1 MKKLIIVL
9 MVVAMAS
16 FLFTGC
22 LKGVTTDT
30 TTDTTTTTVTVPAT
44 KAPIITWVSD
54 NPLNPL
60 AQAGVMSLTSTA
72 AQYVNKAQ
80 SARGIVIH
88 GTAPTYSEVKVY
100 LDGIVAGTADTLA
113 GSTWSCVITL
123 SELGKDG
130 AKTVHATAIEPGCTE
145 SKKSNE
151 VKFTLDRTPPKMTSV
166 AAYFAAAHYKVGFS
180 EDVNI
185 DVDISVAT
193 GTPASALNPANW
205 SAAMAAA
212 ANTIFGLQALKAPPA
227 VIVGDVFTAVST
239 NVIKIEPAAAPTS
252 NPIVAAD
259 DSYALFCWNI
269 VDVAG
274 NPIAGAPTNLAA
286 HKLDTL
292 TVVLDRSKAVIYSV
306 TLP

>member
-44 KAPIITWVSD
+44 KAPVITAVT
-54 NPLNPL
+54 
-60 AQAGVMSLTSTA
+60 GVSLTSTA
-72 AQYVNKAQ
+72 TQYVNKAE
-80 SARGIVIH
+80 SPVTGIVVG

-130 AKTVHATAIEPGCTE
+130 AKTVHATAEEPGCTE

-151 VKFTLDRTPPKMTSV
+151 VKFILDRTPPKMTSV
-166 AAYFAAAHYKVGFS
+166 AAYWTGIGHYKIGFS
-180 EDVNI
+180 EDV
-185 DVDISVAT
+185 DISVDVVAN
-193 GTPASALNPANW
+193 PQSALNPLNW
-205 SAAMAAA
+205 SVTMAAPP
-212 ANTIFGLQALKAPPA
+212 NTIFA
-227 VIVGDVFTAVST
+227 VGDMFTAVST
-239 NVIKIEPAAAPTS
+239 KVISIVPLGSGNFPTA
-252 NPIVAAD
+252 IGA
-259 DSYALFCWNI
+259 SYAIYSWLI
-269 VDVAG
+269 EDVAG
-274 NPIAGAPTNLAA
+274 NTIAGAPLPTALWIS
-286 HKLDTL
+286 D
-292 TVVLDRSKAVIYSV
+292 AVIHGIV
-306 TLP
+306 LP